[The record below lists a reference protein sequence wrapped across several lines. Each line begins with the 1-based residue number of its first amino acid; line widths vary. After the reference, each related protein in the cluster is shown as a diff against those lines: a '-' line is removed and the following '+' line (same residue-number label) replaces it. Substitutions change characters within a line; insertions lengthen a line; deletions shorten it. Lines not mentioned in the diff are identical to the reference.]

1 MRLSALVE
9 YIWPKEI
16 LGPISSRFNILDKS
30 LRSRVPMHLCDPVE
44 EIPSHPEIVAHLDS
58 LARTDLVTI
67 RLYWQ
72 FLTFLG
78 KVWDLCLYVDI
89 LAEMLEN

>member
-1 MRLSALVE
+1 
-9 YIWPKEI
+9 
-16 LGPISSRFNILDKS
+16 
-30 LRSRVPMHLCDPVE
+30 MHLRDPVE